1 MYVFLYVFVW
11 KCLKRKYCQA
21 VLSECLCLDVNKDII
36 EVCCVCVSVCVCF
49 VCVCLEVSKAD
60 ILAGCSVSE
69 TTSLES
75 RSGSS
80 GVFAETQ
87 ARIEIDEFHCK
98 GGSARRISEYLRI
111 SVSIC
116 IYQD

>member
-1 MYVFLYVFVW
+1 MSAFFLCVHVCVFVFV
-11 KCLKRKYCQA
+11 CL
-21 VLSECLCLDVNKDII
+21 SI
-36 EVCCVCVSVCVCF
+36 S

-75 RSGSS
+75 RSGSAT
-80 GVFAETQ
+80 VFAETQ

-98 GGSARRISEYLRI
+98 ARSSRRISEYLRI
-111 SVSIC
+111 SKFLIVFTKRLKNEFGC
-116 IYQD
+116 RGRDLEDVKTDLRVFV